1 MLAVL
6 MPSARRN
13 VQPSHALAKSARQ
26 ARQPRRDAAAVDVLC
41 RGIDAIHSFRI
52 QFQPDSLA
60 PSTVGVRLGNVA
72 PLSGLGGSREWSSRM
87 INLRILST
95 AAVMALVLPMT
106 APTVS
111 FAQQPIN
118 SHGGGA
124 RPGGGGHPG
133 GGGAGFRPGG
143 GNFHGGGAPGPRF
156 SGGGYRGGG
165 GYYHGGGAFIPGVVA
180 GAVIGGAL
188 ASEGGYYGGPGY
200 YAPGYYDDQGYDDGT
215 VAVAP
220 GARRRRWR
228 RLLHADLPVLRSAIG
243 NVFGQRWRSPSLPVT
258 TSDGPYPGRRITCAV
273 LYIFVT
279 ALAWCRAT

>member
-1 MLAVL
+1 
-6 MPSARRN
+6 
-13 VQPSHALAKSARQ
+13 
-26 ARQPRRDAAAVDVLC
+26 
-41 RGIDAIHSFRI
+41 
-52 QFQPDSLA
+52 
-60 PSTVGVRLGNVA
+60 
-72 PLSGLGGSREWSSRM
+72 M

-118 SHGGGA
+118 SHGGGTRA
-124 RPGGGGHPG
+124 GGGGHPG

-143 GNFHGGGAPGPRF
+143 GNFHGGGTPGPRF
-156 SGGGYRGGG
+156 SGRGYRGGG

-200 YAPGYYDDQGYDDGT
+200 YAQGYYDDQGYDDGP

-220 GARRRRWR
+220 GPGGDDGVAYCMQTY
-228 RLLHADLPVLRSAIG
+228 RSYDPQSGTYLG
-243 NVFGQRWRSPSLPVT
+243 N
-258 TSDGPYPGRRITCAV
+258 DGVRHPCP
-273 LYIFVT
+273 
-279 ALAWCRAT
+279 